1 MEDGQA
7 GSPRAQ
13 FSIEL
18 DGSTVA
24 EDVDLDRAGRTV
36 LGRGLRLPAERWI
49 PKQLVGIEP
58 ARGGW
63 LVEVHRGPAHLTGES
78 MTATVDAGAQLHC
91 GPGSH
96 QLEWSLLKHP
106 VTLTVEVSVPRRV
119 VDLRGIRRAALG
131 ATTYY
136 PLARRHVRDAE
147 RRTLAVAFR
156 YLLQNEPKR
165 KDHWATA
172 GEELGMSGD
181 QLRRWLHK
189 RRERLQRE
197 LAAGGRPVV
206 FHELDDYG
214 RWLVTEGRLK
224 VSDLPSTAVMGTPVP
239 IREHDGPSRP
249 YRRDQPE
256 EDP

>member
-1 MEDGQA
+1 
-7 GSPRAQ
+7 
-13 FSIEL
+13 
-18 DGSTVA
+18 
-24 EDVDLDRAGRTV
+24 V
-36 LGRGLRLPAERWI
+36 LGRGLQLPDERWI
-49 PKQLVGIEP
+49 PKRLAVIEP

-63 LVEVHRGPAHLTGES
+63 LVEVHRGPAHLTGEFIA
-78 MTATVDAGAQLHC
+78 ATVDAGARVHC

-96 QLEWSLLKHP
+96 RLEWSLLKRP
-106 VTLTVEVSVPRRV
+106 VTLAIEVSVPRQQAN
-119 VDLRGIRRAALG
+119 LRARHRPALG
-131 ATTYY
+131 LSTTAY
-136 PLARRHVRDAE
+136 PVARRHVRDTE

-165 KDHWATA
+165 KDHWTVA
-172 GEELGMSGD
+172 GRELGMSGD

-224 VSDLPSTAVMGTPVP
+224 VG
-239 IREHDGPSRP
+239 
-249 YRRDQPE
+249 
-256 EDP
+256 DPPLQR